1 MIKTCLKNRKTV
13 KQTCQYGS
21 FTFVQHQGQNKK
33 KSPQKNLNSL
43 LNLHFKAP
51 QALGP
56 FRVDRACQKI
66 PACKIWWAFVQY
78 TSSYGQNT
86 SKFLFIFCYFLYFE
100 VYPSSTPQ
108 IPLPTIV
115 KSFQDILFGH
125 KNDIE
130 HILYGYISRKHE
142 FRRRTFSQFL

>member
-1 MIKTCLKNRKTV
+1 MRHLAVSHLFSTRAKIRKKIKKKNR
-13 KQTCQYGS
+13 
-21 FTFVQHQGQNKK
+21 
-33 KSPQKNLNSL
+33 NSL

-56 FRVDRACQKI
+56 FRVDRACKKI
-66 PACKIWWAFVQY
+66 PTCKIWWVFVQY
-78 TSSYGQNT
+78 TSRYGQNT
-86 SKFLFIFCYFLYFE
+86 SPILLIFCYFLYFE
-100 VYPSSTPQ
+100 VFPSSAPQ

-115 KSFQDILFGH
+115 KSFQDILFDH

-142 FRRRTFSQFL
+142 FRRRTFSIFL